1 MTLVTV
7 EILTSCDETVA
18 LLLRRRQ
25 KPVSRIFKEE
35 SFFFFHYFLLF
46 FCTAEIINL
55 DPPRSPW
62 LRFPVSNGVK
72 EQREKNATSPD
83 GAQLFALARSN
94 SRLQTQ
100 AYFSG

>member
-35 SFFFFHYFLLF
+35 SFFFFHYFF
-46 FCTAEIINL
+46 FFAPL
-55 DPPRSPW
+55 RSSIWTHPG
-62 LRFPVSNGVK
+62 RHGYVF
-72 EQREKNATSPD
+72 R
-83 GAQLFALARSN
+83 
-94 SRLQTQ
+94 
-100 AYFSG
+100 

>member
-25 KPVSRIFKEE
+25 KPVSRIFKEG
-35 SFFFFHYFLLF
+35 SFFFSLLLF
-46 FCTAEIINL
+46 FFCSAEIIDL

-62 LRFPVSNGVK
+62 LRFPMS
-72 EQREKNATSPD
+72 
-83 GAQLFALARSN
+83 L
-94 SRLQTQ
+94 
-100 AYFSG
+100 